1 VVLVEEE
8 EIELKI
14 KLPDGRE
21 VTGKKVNFETIKEE
35 WNEYKLE
42 DGTRLYVKIVISDMI
57 RRNEISPLGEPV
69 YQFSSQ
75 NIIKAKVSKRALEE
89 VKRALQREEGMEVT

>member
-1 VVLVEEE
+1 MEEE

-21 VTGKKVNFETIKEE
+21 VTGKKLNFETITKE

-42 DGTRLYVKIVISDMI
+42 DGTRLYVKIVVTDMI
-57 RRNEISPLGEPV
+57 RRNEISPVGEPV

-75 NIIKAKVSKRALEE
+75 NLVKAKVSKRALEE
-89 VKRALQREEGMEVT
+89 VKRELQRGEGMEVT

>member
-1 VVLVEEE
+1 MEEE

-21 VTGKKVNFETIKEE
+21 IKGKKLNFETIKEE

-42 DGTRLYVKIVISDMI
+42 DGTRLSIKIVISDMI